1 MSAIAPLKAQQA
13 ALNAT
18 LNNVNEEV
26 SQLNELEKLLS
37 SNEAILHQAMRDA
50 DKVLEDAKKRQVP
63 NVDEVLFAPTVVAR
77 QLYEA
82 VADERAI
89 EDCRTLL
96 AKALD
101 KGRIGGGVWAKQT
114 RSLAREEFLKKALVK
129 KISRGM
135 GLIGE
140 ERWN

>member
-1 MSAIAPLKAQQA
+1 MSAISPLKTQRA
-13 ALNAT
+13 ALATT
-18 LNNVNEEV
+18 LNSVNKEIA
-26 SQLNELEKLLS
+26 QLNELEKLLS

-50 DKVLEDAKKRQVP
+50 DKVREDAKGRQVP

-77 QLYEA
+77 QLYDA
-82 VADERAI
+82 VADERAV

-114 RSLAREEFLKKALVK
+114 RGLAREEFLKKALIK

-135 GLIGE
+135 SLIE
-140 ERWN
+140 EDSWH